1 MSSLAQRMNELILRA
16 AAFGEPPEMEPVIQL
31 IADAAS
37 GQRSVVEDL
46 IDSKLVTEELFLEG
60 LAKELHVPWEADLR
74 PRNARRLKEVCSAT
88 LALQHRVFPLWFGEE
103 DPGIPGEDGEPMAEE
118 ADAEATGPDA
128 PPAAAKGKLRLA
140 LVTYDPFNLQARQAV
155 SQLINY
161 PVQWHLASRTRLLAA
176 IQKMYGLGADVFEAI
191 LKGRDFSDSGAMDI
205 GEETNVLDD
214 VDDEA
219 SVVKFVNQIL
229 RQALQSRATDIH
241 VEPMENNLRIRYRV
255 DGLLQDVPVP
265 DNIKALQSMVIARL
279 KIMSRLDI
287 AERRLPQDGRIALEL
302 EGSNIDVR
310 VATVPTVQGES
321 VSLRL
326 LNQQKYNLDKLGMLP
341 GTKSTV
347 QGLLK
352 LSNGIVLIT
361 GPTGSGKST
370 SLYTFLSELNSIDT
384 RIVTVEDPVE
394 NKIEGVMQIAVKP
407 EIELTFARGLRSI
420 LRADPDIVMVG
431 EMRDKETAEIA
442 IQSALTG
449 HLVFSTLHTNDSI
462 AGITRLVDM
471 GVEPFLVSASIRAFL
486 AQRLVRR
493 LCQKCRVRHAPD
505 WTGLKAMGY
514 TGGQIGDIWEPK
526 PKGCDHC
533 NHTGF
538 YGRLAIYEICVIT
551 KEIADLITQRASEG
565 HIRGVALT
573 QGFMPMRDYGI
584 HKCLQGETSMEE
596 VMSVTMMDM
605 GMTGE

>member
-1 MSSLAQRMNELILRA
+1 MSSLAQRMNDLILRA
-16 AAFGEPPEMEPVIQL
+16 AAAGEPAEMEPVAQL
-31 IADAAS
+31 VQDAAR

-46 IDSKLVTEELFLEG
+46 IDSKLVTEELFLEA
-60 LAKELHVPWEADLR
+60 LAGELRMHWESDLR
-74 PRNARRLKEVCSAT
+74 PRNSKRLKEVCSAT
-88 LALQHRVFPLWFGEE
+88 VALQHRVLPLWFGEF
-103 DPGIPGEDGEPMAEE
+103 DPGMPGEDDDLSVVDTTEDGAPANAASE
-118 ADAEATGPDA
+118 APT
-128 PPAAAKGKLRLA
+128 GKLRLA

-155 SQLINY
+155 SQGIAY
-161 PVQWHLASRTRLLAA
+161 PVEWRLASRTRLLAA

-191 LKGRDFSDSGAMDI
+191 LKGRDFTESSALDI
-205 GEETNVLDD
+205 GEETNVLDED
-214 VDDEA
+214 DDEA

-302 EGSNIDVR
+302 EGSSIDVR
-310 VATVPTVQGES
+310 VATVPTVLGES

-326 LNQQKYNLDKLGMLP
+326 LNQQKYNLDKLGFLP
-341 GTKSTV
+341 GTRAVV
-347 QGLLK
+347 QSLLK

-370 SLYTFLSELNSIDT
+370 SLYTFLSELNAVDT

-407 EIELTFARGLRSI
+407 EIQLTFARGLRSI

-471 GVEPFLVSASIRAFL
+471 GVEPFLVAASIRAFL
-486 AQRLVRR
+486 AQRLVRK
-493 LCQKCRVRHAPD
+493 LCQKCKVRHPVD
-505 WTGLKAMGY
+505 WNEFRKMGY
-514 TGGQIGDIWEPK
+514 TGQPVGDVWEPK
-526 PKGCDHC
+526 HKGCDHC

-538 YGRLAIYEICVIT
+538 YGRFAIYEIAVIT
-551 KEIADLITQRASEG
+551 KEIAELVTRRASEAE
-565 HIRGVALT
+565 IRNVAIG
-573 QGFMPMRDYGI
+573 QGFMPMRDYGL
-584 HKCLQGETSMEE
+584 HKVLSGDTSLEE

-605 GMTGE
+605 AMEG